1 MSEFNFNS
9 EEIGIL
15 QRLVADEVS
24 RCKDNYSYLSD
35 KINSAKYE
43 DERWK
48 CSEWEALVR
57 SSAETGRQAKVAS
70 DLWIYLTEGK
80 RKENQ

>member
-1 MSEFNFNS
+1 MSKFNFNS

-24 RCKDNYSYLSD
+24 RHKENYYHLIE

-43 DERWK
+43 GERWK
-48 CSEWEALVR
+48 CSEWKSLVR
-57 SSAETGRQAKVAS
+57 SSAETEKQKKVAS
-70 DLWIYLTEGK
+70 DLWIYLVEGK
-80 RKENQ
+80 RKQ